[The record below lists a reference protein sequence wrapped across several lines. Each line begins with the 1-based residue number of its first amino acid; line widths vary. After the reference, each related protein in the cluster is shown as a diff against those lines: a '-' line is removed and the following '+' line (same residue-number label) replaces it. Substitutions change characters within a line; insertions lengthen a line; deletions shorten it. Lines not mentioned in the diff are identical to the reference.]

1 MQPAFAAHWRRT
13 AKSIAATART
23 TSKWSGAWRCAMATQ
38 TRDLID
44 AKCASKGRARKASP
58 MEKRRTRSRGVRR
71 CGECMSSCRRALRR
85 RGAWRGAATTSALGS
100 RWQRAPSARRR
111 RPRSRQGGEVH
122 GVARCESAGTSR
134 PRRNLGVVGE
144 PKKGRGD
151 RGPPRF
157 WVVLICRCTSCPCVK
172 TLAQPVILHTW
183 RKIRSRRGR
192 TDTTKPESPSLPS
205 PIIFPSCAQVL

>member
-1 MQPAFAAHWRRT
+1 MVGCVAMRDGDANARSHRRKVRLQRQSPEGFT
-13 AKSIAATART
+13 DGKA
-23 TSKWSGAWRCAMATQ
+23 Q
-38 TRDLID
+38 DL
-44 AKCASKGRARKASP
+44 
-58 MEKRRTRSRGVRR
+58 TRR
-71 CGECMSSCRRALRR
+71 CGECMSCCRALRR

-144 PKKGRGD
+144 PPKKAAGTGVL
-151 RGPPRF
+151 RF

-172 TLAQPVILHTW
+172 TRVQTVILHTW
-183 RKIRSRRGR
+183 RKIHSRRGHDETR
-192 TDTTKPESPSLPS
+192 VALTALSYYFSFVCPGFVREPLAYTYIHIHMLRG
-205 PIIFPSCAQVL
+205 

>member
-1 MQPAFAAHWRRT
+1 MVGCVAMRDGDADARSHRRKVRLQRQSPEGFT
-13 AKSIAATART
+13 D
-23 TSKWSGAWRCAMATQ
+23 G
-38 TRDLID
+38 
-44 AKCASKGRARKASP
+44 KAQDP
-58 MEKRRTRSRGVRR
+58 ITLR
-71 CGECMSSCRRALRR
+71 CGECMSCRRALRR

-151 RGPPRF
+151 RGPPLLGGADMSLHIVSMCQNSRAN
-157 WVVLICRCTSCPCVK
+157 RDSSH
-172 TLAQPVILHTW
+172 LAEDSFTE
-183 RKIRSRRGR
+183 G